1 MQLVSPPVQ
10 PVAPVQPVSPLPL
23 VPFWTEND
31 SVDIFENH
39 PVPVIDFENGEGTQA
54 R

>member
-1 MQLVSPPVQ
+1 MQPVSPPVQ
-10 PVAPVQPVSPLPL
+10 PVAPVQPVSPP
-23 VPFWTEND
+23 PFWTEND
-31 SVDIFENH
+31 SVDIFQNH